1 MEYIVATEYQLARQ
15 GGQLILD
22 HKQGGKVIQKDQL
35 MSRSYFDRVNKNTY
49 SNGRVC
55 VENKSQTQKA
65 KEHIE
70 NKKALAQ
77 EMAKQSATLAKG
89 NLAMQLMEDLA
100 KQAVEKNTEK
110 GGKDADK

>member
-22 HKQGGKVIQKDQL
+22 HKQGGKVINKDQL
-35 MSRSYFDRVNKNTY
+35 MSKEYFDRINANTH
-49 SNGRVC
+49 SCGRVC
-55 VENKSQTQKA
+55 VENKTKTKEA
-65 KEHIE
+65 KEHRE

-110 GGKDADK
+110 GAKGDK